1 MGNQRV
7 RPCEELH
14 MTKTEKEIKEVMRYL
29 SQQDQLLVRH
39 VIDTTKV
46 AGWQEASG
54 LLDREIKRA
63 QYQQQK
69 ALLRLLRRL
78 SIGGIDAQRR

>member
-1 MGNQRV
+1 
-7 RPCEELH
+7 
-14 MTKTEKEIKEVMRYL
+14 MTKTEREIKEVMRHL

-39 VIDTTKV
+39 VVDTTKV
-46 AGWQEASG
+46 LGWQEASG

-63 QYQQQK
+63 QYQHQK

-78 SIGGIDAQRR
+78 SIGGIERGR